1 MATSKRGIRSTRKL
15 RDWTV
20 EQVESGKFQGL
31 VWDDPP
37 AKTMF
42 RIPWKHA
49 GKQEFRQEE
58 DAGFFKAWAIY
69 KGKYIPGECN
79 PATWKTRV
87 RCALSKSPEFEEVPS
102 RSRLDVSEPYKVYR
116 LVPFLEQVTGNK
128 VKRQNTKQVKMD
140 DSGSPEAASPREER
154 KPPANSLLLL
164 ESAETPT
171 PEVMASQLFN
181 GFNLPNCQNREVS
194 PQAAEPAPEMNEMI
208 AVSLET
214 DLSPLMGAAT
224 RPIEDF
230 SLCVSISYAGEPPCR
245 YLLPEGEYLFT
256 SVAESLNGPNCLKRF
271 VLTAPV
277 TMADELKQKI
287 VQRRLK
293 DLVKGIM
300 VASNHGGIFIL
311 CRDKVHVSWSGFLA
325 PEGQIKLENNT
336 HQQLFKSREFRSALE
351 LYQEG
356 LGPLPDPRVILY
368 VGNDLDEN
376 GDVDCKPIIIQ
387 MEQTFAIRMHSSGCF
402 P

>member
-1 MATSKRGIRSTRKL
+1 MATSKRGMRSTRKL

-69 KGKYIPGECN
+69 KGKYNPGEYN

-102 RSRLDVSEPYKVYR
+102 RSRLDISEPYKVYR
-116 LVPFLEQVTGNK
+116 LVPVLEQVLGNK
-128 VKRQNTKQVKMD
+128 VKKQNTKQVKMD
-140 DSGSPEAASPREER
+140 DSGSPGAASPQ
-154 KPPANSLLLL
+154 KKSQPPANSLLLL
-164 ESAETPT
+164 ESAETPA
-171 PEVMASQLFN
+171 PEVMASHLSN
-181 GFNLPNCQNREVS
+181 CFNLPNCQSREVS
-194 PQAAEPAPEMNEMI
+194 PQATEP
-208 AVSLET
+208 
-214 DLSPLMGAAT
+214 D
-224 RPIEDF
+224 DF
-230 SLCVSISYAGEPPCR
+230 SFWVSISYAGEPPSK

-256 SVAESLNGPNCLKRF
+256 SVPESLNGLPNCLKRF
-271 VLTAPV
+271 VLTAPA
-277 TMADELKQKI
+277 TMANGLKQEI
-287 VQRRLK
+287 VQRLLK

-311 CRDKVHVSWSGFLA
+311 CRDKVCVSWSGFLA
-325 PEGQIKLENNT
+325 PEGQNKLVNNT

-368 VGNDLDEN
+368 VGDELDGNEHM
-376 GDVDCKPIIIQ
+376 GCKSIIIQ
-387 MEQTFAIRMHSSGCF
+387 MEQTFAIRMCSSCCSQ
-402 P
+402 

>member
-1 MATSKRGIRSTRKL
+1 MGRTGGRTGGGWAPADSSRSAAFCLCVLNIGRQEEEKEKEKERKEEEERGQMATSKRGIRSTRKL

-58 DAGFFKAWAIY
+58 DAGFFK
-69 KGKYIPGECN
+69 
-79 PATWKTRV
+79 
-87 RCALSKSPEFEEVPS
+87 VPS
-102 RSRLDVSEPYKVYR
+102 LMRAGCGAFWPADQPPSL
-116 LVPFLEQVTGNK
+116 LVPQ
-128 VKRQNTKQVKMD
+128 
-140 DSGSPEAASPREER
+140 
-154 KPPANSLLLL
+154 
-164 ESAETPT
+164 AETPA
-171 PEVMASQLFN
+171 PEVVASHLSN

-194 PQAAEPAPEMNEMI
+194 PQAAEPAPEMNEI
-208 AVSLET
+208 ITVSLMT
-214 DLSPLMGAAT
+214 SPSPVMGAAT
-224 RPIEDF
+224 RPTEDF

-256 SVAESLNGPNCLKRF
+256 SDAESLNGPNCLKRF

-277 TMADELKQKI
+277 TMADELKQEI
-287 VQRRLK
+287 VQRLLK

-300 VASNHGGIFIL
+300 VASNHGGIFIF
-311 CRDKVHVSWSGFLA
+311 CRDKVCVSWSGFLA

-336 HQQLFKSREFRSALE
+336 HQQLFKSQEFRSALE

-368 VGNDLDEN
+368 VGDELDEN
-376 GDVDCKPIIIQ
+376 GGRGCKPIIIQ
-387 MEQTFAIRMHSSGCF
+387 MEQTFAIRMRSSGGF